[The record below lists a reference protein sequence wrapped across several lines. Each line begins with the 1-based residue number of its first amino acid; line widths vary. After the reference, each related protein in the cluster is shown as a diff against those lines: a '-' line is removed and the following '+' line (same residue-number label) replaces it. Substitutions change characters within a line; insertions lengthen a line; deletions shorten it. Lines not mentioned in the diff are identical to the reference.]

1 MSITYWFK
9 PYQTSITD
17 LTLFDYYNKKNRK
30 KKEYKKQPNNNKN
43 GVEYS
48 MYTVNPHA

>member
-9 PYQTSITD
+9 PYQTAITEVTY
-17 LTLFDYYNKKNRK
+17 LVTTTKKFRT
-30 KKEYKKQPNNNKN
+30 KKEYKKQANNNKI